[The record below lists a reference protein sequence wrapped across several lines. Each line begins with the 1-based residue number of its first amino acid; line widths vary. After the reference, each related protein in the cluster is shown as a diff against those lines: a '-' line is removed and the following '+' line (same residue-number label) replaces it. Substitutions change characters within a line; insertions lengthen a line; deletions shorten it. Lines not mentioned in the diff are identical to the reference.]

1 MKHIENLEDFKT
13 PKEVEELDIFDFDN
27 IPMSELDKAYIDYEP
42 LYDTVDLFSVDEDYL
57 YEERENGCLALNHD
71 ETPSHIHTEPLC
83 EIARINVR
91 ESGNGL
97 FPYNKWELKVY
108 SNDHTPPHFHVIAD
122 GWDVSFR
129 IDNGELLVVN
139 RKGRNDTI
147 YQYMIDN
154 IPKWLEANCA
164 VLPIA
169 TNKQNANAVWKQIHT
184 MNDDFSSKH
193 RIDEMATIS
202 RPTDNIPRKSKV
214 IVYGEEDEQG
224 TKTPHF
230 HVQIDNGDIELEIK
244 FEHIKNM
251 DIWRTK
257 NNYPKSWNDITDVRD
272 GIIEWLQRQN
282 TDYPGF
288 TNYIVLAKTWNQ
300 NNRDNQIDIS
310 KLNLDIAIKNII

>member
-13 PKEVEELDIFDFDN
+13 EKEVEEFDIFDFDN

-42 LYDTVDLFSVDEDYL
+42 LYDTVDWFSLDEDYL

-83 EIARINVR
+83 EIARINVC

-122 GWDVSFR
+122 GWDVSFL
-129 IDNGELLVVN
+129 IENGELYRIN
-139 RKGRNDTI
+139 KKGKNKQI
-147 YQYMIDN
+147 YKYMLAN
-154 IPKWLEANCA
+154 IGEWLSAKCA

-169 TNKQNANAVWKQIHT
+169 TNQQNANAVWKQIHAMT
-184 MNDDFSSKH
+184 DDFSSKH
-193 RIDEMATIS
+193 RVDEMATIS
-202 RPTDNIPRKSKV
+202 RPADNFPRQSKV
-214 IVYGEEDEQG
+214 IVYGENDEQG
-224 TKTPHF
+224 INTPHF
-230 HVQIDNGDIELEIK
+230 HVQIDNGAIELEIN

-257 NNYPKSWNDITDVRD
+257 DNYPKSWNGITDVRD
-272 GIIEWLQRQN
+272 RIIEWFDEVSEKNFGVNNLKRMIMAWNDGNPANEIDEQ
-282 TDYPGF
+282 F
-288 TNYIVLAKTWNQ
+288 TE
-300 NNRDNQIDIS
+300 
-310 KLNLDIAIKNII
+310 